1 MSRLPR
7 NPFSTV
13 ITAGVLFLAGYAI
26 EIAADVWV
34 VNHPALN
41 DPFAHY
47 MPVPV
52 THIRH
57 YVLPWGGL
65 VLSAFLFVRRAA
77 PAGRDA
83 IWSIEIGGTIGE
95 AFGPAVRALAWTVM
109 AIAVFQIAIWL
120 QCRLFGFFLP
130 P

>member
-1 MSRLPR
+1 MGRPSHNLFRTL
-7 NPFSTV
+7 
-13 ITAGVLFLAGYAI
+13 ILAGFLFLSGYAL
-26 EIAADVWV
+26 EIAVDVWV
-34 VNHPALN
+34 VNHPAPN

-47 MPVPV
+47 VPVPV

-65 VLSAFLFVRRAA
+65 FLSAFLFVRRAA

-83 IWSIEIGGTIGE
+83 IWTKEVGGTIRE
-95 AFGPAVRALAWTVM
+95 AFGPAVRALAWTVA
-109 AIAVFQIAIWL
+109 AIAVFQTAIWL

>member
-1 MSRLPR
+1 MHRHPD
-7 NPFSTV
+7 NPFRTLITV
-13 ITAGVLFLAGYAI
+13 GLLFLAGYSL

-34 VNHPALN
+34 VNHPAPN

-57 YVLPWGGL
+57 YVLPWGGFAL
-65 VLSAFLFVRRAA
+65 AAFLLVRRAM

-83 IWSIEIGGTIGE
+83 IWTIEVGGTIGE
-95 AFGPAVRALAWTVM
+95 AFGPAVRAFVWTVA
-109 AIAVFQIAIWL
+109 AIAIFQTAAWL

>member
-7 NPFSTV
+7 NPFSTA

-34 VNHPALN
+34 VNHPAPN

-47 MPVPV
+47 VSVRV

-57 YVLPWGGL
+57 YVLPWGRL

-77 PAGRDA
+77 PAGRNT
-83 IWSIEIGGTIGE
+83 IWTIEVGGTIRE
-95 AFGPAVRALAWTVM
+95 AFGSAVRALVWTVA
-109 AIAVFQIAIWL
+109 AIAVFQTAIWP
-120 QCRLFGFFLP
+120 QYRLFGFFLP

>member
-1 MSRLPR
+1 MNRRPD
-7 NPFSTV
+7 NPFSTF
-13 ITAGVLFLAGYAI
+13 ITCVFLFLVGYAL

-34 VNHPALN
+34 VNHPAPN
-41 DPFAHY
+41 DPFADY

-57 YVLPWGGL
+57 YVLPWGGFAL
-65 VLSAFLFVRRAA
+65 AAFFLVRRAM

-83 IWSIEIGGTIGE
+83 IWIIEAGGTIGE
-95 AFGPAVRALAWTVM
+95 AFDSAVRALLWTVA
-109 AIAVFQIAIWL
+109 AIAVFQTAAWL

>member
-1 MSRLPR
+1 MNRHSD
-7 NPFSTV
+7 NPFRTF
-13 ITAGVLFLAGYAI
+13 ITCLLVFLAGYAL

-34 VNHPALN
+34 VNHPAPN
-41 DPFAHY
+41 DLFANY

-57 YVLPWGGL
+57 YVLPWGGFAL
-65 VLSAFLFVRRAA
+65 AAFFLVRRAM

-83 IWSIEIGGTIGE
+83 IWIIEIGGTIGE
-95 AFGPAVRALAWTVM
+95 AFGPAARSLAWTV
-109 AIAVFQIAIWL
+109 AAVAVFQTAAWL

>member
-1 MSRLPR
+1 MNRRPC
-7 NPFSTV
+7 NPFGTV
-13 ITAGVLFLAGYAI
+13 ITAGFIFLTGYAI
-26 EIAADVWV
+26 EIAVDVWV
-34 VNHPALN
+34 VNHPSPT
-41 DPFAHY
+41 DRFAHY
-47 MPVPV
+47 HPIPV

-57 YVLPWGGL
+57 YVLPYGGL

-83 IWSIEIGGTIGE
+83 IWIIESGGTIAE
-95 AFGPAVRALAWTVM
+95 AFGPAVRALAWTVA
-109 AIAVFQIAIWL
+109 AIAVFQRVIWL

>member
-1 MSRLPR
+1 MSRLPQ
-7 NPFSTV
+7 NFLGTV
-13 ITAGVLFLAGYAI
+13 ITAGLLFLAGYAL

-34 VNHPALN
+34 VNHPAPN

-57 YVLPWGGL
+57 YILPWGGFAMA
-65 VLSAFLFVRRAA
+65 AFLFIRRAA

-83 IWSIEIGGTIGE
+83 LWILEVRGTIGE
-95 AFGPAVRALAWTVM
+95 AFGPIVRALVWTVA
-109 AIAVFQIAIWL
+109 AIAVFQVAIWL